1 VFSQNPQTNQSSRVF
16 LKTEDTMEA
25 IDSAISLNNDGV
37 SLLVAGDDQAAAV
50 ALSHALSL
58 VKGLLSLSLTR
69 SCDLRGPS
77 LASFGSSNDNKLPS
91 CSSTMEVC
99 EEHKHELIH
108 SKKPLPCLQDVNF
121 FIYNH
126 TMSISSDSPLTNE
139 MLPIYSACAILNL
152 ALAYHRRGKQAHS
165 IPCMLKA
172 EKMYATIEKLLKND
186 GMNSN
191 ATATVLR
198 IAAANNLSQIR
209 FQRGEY
215 ERAREDT
222 EFLAYLIRDVGKVRA
237 LLSDEELNG
246 LLCNVVLFARP
257 NFAAA
262 A

>member
-58 VKGLLSLSLTR
+58 VKGLLSMTP
-69 SCDLRGPS
+69 SCDLRGP
-77 LASFGSSNDNKLPS
+77 LPASFGSSNDNKLPS

-126 TMSISSDSPLTNE
+126 TMSISSDSPLTNA
-139 MLPIYSACAILNL
+139 MLPIYSACVILNL

-215 ERAREDT
+215 ERAQEDL
-222 EFLAYLIRDVGKVRA
+222 EFLAYLIRDVGSVRA
-237 LLSDEELNG
+237 LLSDEELYG

-257 NFAAA
+257 HFAAA

>member
-1 VFSQNPQTNQSSRVF
+1 
-16 LKTEDTMEA
+16 MEV
-25 IDSAISLNNDGV
+25 IDSAIRLNNEGV

-50 ALSHALSL
+50 ALSHALSF

-69 SCDLRGPS
+69 SCDLRDP
-77 LASFGSSNDNKLPS
+77 LPASFGSSNDNKLSS

-99 EEHKHELIH
+99 EHEHELIH
-108 SKKPLPCLQDVNF
+108 SRKPLPCLQDVNF

-126 TMSISSDSPLTNE
+126 TVSISSDSPLTNE
-139 MLPIYSACAILNL
+139 MLPIYSACVILNL

-172 EKMYATIEKLLKND
+172 EKMYATIEKLLKN
-186 GMNSN
+186 GMNNN

-198 IAAANNLSQIR
+198 IAATNNLSQIR

-215 ERAREDT
+215 ERAREGI
-222 EFLAYLIRDVGKVRA
+222 EFLAYLIRDVGSVRA

-246 LLCNVVLFARP
+246 LLCNVVLFTRP
-257 NFAAA
+257 DSAAA

>member
-1 VFSQNPQTNQSSRVF
+1 VDLCSAKTPKKHYQSSRVF
-16 LKTEDTMEA
+16 NTDTMEA
-25 IDSAISLNNDGV
+25 INSAIRLNNEGV

-50 ALSHALSL
+50 ALSRALSL
-58 VKGLLSLSLTR
+58 VKGLLSMTP
-69 SCDLRGPS
+69 SCDLRGS
-77 LASFGSSNDNKLPS
+77 LPASFGSSNDNTLSS

-99 EEHKHELIH
+99 EHH
-108 SKKPLPCLQDVNF
+108 SRKPLPCLQDISNF

-172 EKMYATIEKLLKND
+172 EKMYATIEKLLKN
-186 GMNSN
+186 GMNNN

-198 IAAANNLSQIR
+198 IAATNNLSQIR

-215 ERAREDT
+215 ERAREGI
-222 EFLAYLIRDVGKVRA
+222 EFLAYLIRDVGSVRA

-246 LLCNVVLFARP
+246 LLCNVVLFTRP
-257 NFAAA
+257 DSAAA

>member
-1 VFSQNPQTNQSSRVF
+1 
-16 LKTEDTMEA
+16 
-25 IDSAISLNNDGV
+25 
-37 SLLVAGDDQAAAV
+37 
-50 ALSHALSL
+50 
-58 VKGLLSLSLTR
+58 
-69 SCDLRGPS
+69 
-77 LASFGSSNDNKLPS
+77 
-91 CSSTMEVC
+91 
-99 EEHKHELIH
+99 
-108 SKKPLPCLQDVNF
+108 
-121 FIYNH
+121 
-126 TMSISSDSPLTNE
+126 
-139 MLPIYSACAILNL
+139 
-152 ALAYHRRGKQAHS
+152 
-165 IPCMLKA
+165 MLKA